1 MGLFKS
7 INEATKL
14 AGEIR
19 DDYDPKAQRAAG
31 MERMRQAQA
40 MMAQQTA
47 AATAAVSGLDGTA
60 TVVTASQGSGMINM
74 QPIVDIE
81 LTVLVPGRM
90 PYPVKVSTPMD
101 ITTIA
106 RLAPGASVRVKVDPE
121 NRENV
126 WIDPVNAA

>member
-1 MGLFKS
+1 MGFFKS

-19 DDYDPKAQRAAG
+19 DDWDPKAQRAAG

-60 TVVTASQGSGMINM
+60 TVVTASQGSGMVNM
-74 QPIVDIE
+74 HPIVDIE
-81 LTVLVPGRM
+81 LTVMVPGAT
-90 PYPVKVSTPMD
+90 PYPVKVSAPMD
-101 ITTIA
+101 VTTIA
-106 RLAPGASVRVKVDPE
+106 RLTPGASVRVKVDPQ
-121 NRENV
+121 NHDNV
-126 WIDPVNAA
+126 WIDPVNPA